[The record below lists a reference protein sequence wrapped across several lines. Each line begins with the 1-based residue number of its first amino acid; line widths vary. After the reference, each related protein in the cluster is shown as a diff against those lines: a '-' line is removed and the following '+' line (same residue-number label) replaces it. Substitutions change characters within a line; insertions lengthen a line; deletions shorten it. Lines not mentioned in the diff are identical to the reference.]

1 MHSKRVFWSS
11 VLCISLAA
19 CTGVDSQPRDEEAV
33 DESPLALV
41 SGANLI
47 TNGSFEQGYELTT
60 GIYGAWPANK
70 DMWAPIG
77 YYGATNS
84 LPGWTVG
91 GDGVDW
97 HDSSS
102 GPRSG
107 EPSAGD
113 ASRAI
118 DLNSVVGLNAGTLSQ
133 TIATTP
139 GAPYVMKF
147 SYSAHP
153 YGGCGP
159 GPRPMLASAGSAS
172 LVVTP
177 NPVSEGYVGGFNV
190 WHSASLSFKATSTS
204 TTISFASLVGNTCAG
219 PIVDGVKVVVE
230 ALPIINVD
238 TTGCNTNV
246 AINNAIGQ
254 SFRVPAATSLDH
266 FDIWIKPELYYTTA
280 YNVEVYDSEG
290 TGGVKLATSASV
302 SMGSQTGGAASTWY
316 SFAFG
321 AGVSLKANHAYT
333 FKLVKLSQYS
343 GAFSHCGDVYVS
355 GIEYWLGYSASP
367 GNDMSFRLYGN

>member
-1 MHSKRVFWSS
+1 MNSKRVYWSL
-11 VLCISLAA
+11 VVCLSLAA
-19 CTGVDSQPRDEEAV
+19 CAGVDSQPGDEEVV
-33 DESPLALV
+33 DESALALV

-47 TNGSFEQGYELTT
+47 TNGSFEQGYDLTT
-60 GIYGAWPANK
+60 GIYGAWPANR

-91 GDGVDW
+91 GEGVDW

-102 GPRSG
+102 GAHGG

-113 ASRAI
+113 GSRTV
-118 DLNSVVGLNAGTLSQ
+118 DLNSVVGLSAGTISQ
-133 TIATTP
+133 TIASTP

-147 SYSAHP
+147 FYSAHP
-153 YGGCGP
+153 YGGCNP
-159 GPRPMLASAGSAS
+159 GPRPLLASAGSAS

-177 NPVSEGYVGGFNV
+177 DPVGEGYVGGINV
-190 WHSASLSFKATSTS
+190 WHSASLSFTATSRA
-204 TTISFASLVGNTCAG
+204 TTISFASRVGDTCAG
-219 PIVDGVKVVVE
+219 PLVDKVVVE

-254 SFRVPAATSLDH
+254 SFQVATPTGLDH
-266 FDIWIKPELYYTTA
+266 LDIWIKPELYYTTA

-302 SMGSQTGGAASTWY
+302 SMGSQTGGPSGLLHPRSPQAPSVQATRAAEIGREYPTRGSGLLPIHG
-316 SFAFG
+316 SR
-321 AGVSLKANHAYT
+321 ANH
-333 FKLVKLSQYS
+333 L
-343 GAFSHCGDVYVS
+343 
-355 GIEYWLGYSASP
+355 
-367 GNDMSFRLYGN
+367 

>member
-1 MHSKRVFWSS
+1 MHSKRVYWSS
-11 VLCISLAA
+11 VLCISLTA
-19 CTGVDSQPRDEEAV
+19 CTGVDSQPTDEEAV
-33 DESPLALV
+33 DEGALASV
-41 SGANLI
+41 ANLI
-47 TNGSFEQGYELTT
+47 TNGSFELQYELTA
-60 GIYGAWPANK
+60 GIYGAWPANA
-70 DMWAPIG
+70 DLWAPIG

-102 GPRSG
+102 GPRGG
-107 EPSAGD
+107 EPSAVDG
-113 ASRAI
+113 ARTV
-118 DLNSVVGLNAGTLSQ
+118 DLNSAVGLNAGTISQ
-133 TIATTP
+133 TIASTP
-139 GAPYVMKF
+139 GAKYVMTF
-147 SYSAHP
+147 FYSAHP
-153 YGGCGP
+153 YGGCYP

-177 NPVSEGYVGGFNV
+177 DPVSEGYSGGINV
-190 WHSASLSFKATSTS
+190 WHSASLPFTATSTS

-219 PIVDGVKVVVE
+219 PLVDKVVVE

-238 TTGCNTNV
+238 TTGCNPI

-290 TGGVKLATSASV
+290 TGGVKIATSAPV

-321 AGVSLKANHAYT
+321 KGVSLQANHAYT
-333 FKLVKLSQYS
+333 FKLVRLSQYS
-343 GAFSHCGDVYVS
+343 GAFSHCGNVYAS
-355 GIEYWLGYSASP
+355 GIEYWLGYSASS